1 MVEVG
6 FERAAVAQFLQAPFP
21 VIQKGKGGYGCR
33 QFCPVAVGVSVDDL
47 LFDGAVEAFDY
58 AVGLRLTDEG
68 EARGKAVEA
77 ALPLEVVS
85 EVLAAVVVA

>member
-1 MVEVG
+1 MVAAS
-6 FERAAVAQFLQAPFP
+6 FQRTAVAQFLQAPLA
-21 VIQKGKGGYGCR
+21 VIQQGEGGYGCR
-33 QFCPVAVGVSVDDL
+33 QFGPVAVGVSVDDL
-47 LFDGAVEAFDY
+47 LFDGAVEAFDH

-77 ALPLEVVS
+77 ALPLEVVG